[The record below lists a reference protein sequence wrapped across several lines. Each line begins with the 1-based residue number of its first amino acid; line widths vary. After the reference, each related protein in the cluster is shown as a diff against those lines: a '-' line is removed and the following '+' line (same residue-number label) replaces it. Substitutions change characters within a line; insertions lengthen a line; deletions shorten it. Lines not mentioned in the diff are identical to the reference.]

1 MAGATADD
9 PLGHG
14 FTVTV
19 NGQLPPQLSS
29 KMCKGKGREEA
40 EESREPEPEVG
51 EADKADITLELVEG
65 DIHPDFLGSQFDD
78 IEVIYGREPCHNQL
92 CPYHGYKQYES
103 ESEPDLKTFGGSTS
117 DVGLHVHH
125 SQRHH
130 QVTLRV
136 HCQLTNYLT

>member
-1 MAGATADD
+1 
-9 PLGHG
+9 
-14 FTVTV
+14 
-19 NGQLPPQLSS
+19 
-29 KMCKGKGREEA
+29 MCKGKGREEA

-78 IEVIYGREPCHNQL
+78 IEVIYGCEPCHNQL